1 MTNNNHDDLPGRAPT
16 TGQQSPVRRLAAR
29 LLCSPRRRRTDTDSP
44 AAQDTTV
51 PWPVRHRVLRE
62 YHAVNLAQARRASE
76 VLVRAGF
83 NTGSV
88 PYGYRP
94 RRVRVCSPGR
104 PARWR
109 TRLVIEPVE
118 ATVAKMIFTWWVQD
132 HLSTA
137 QIRTRLTD
145 SRYPPPLDPATG
157 QPKTWTRAVIR
168 AILRNPK
175 YLGRQVWGRH
185 HRRQPTPPQ
194 QWVWSPTWA
203 HPPIVDD
210 DTFTAAQHRY
220 PTTDRPTAVDDPSG
234 RAAP

>member
-1 MTNNNHDDLPGRAPT
+1 MT
-16 TGQQSPVRRLAAR
+16 
-29 LLCSPRRRRTDTDSP
+29 
-44 AAQDTTV
+44 
-51 PWPVRHRVLRE
+51 WPVRQHVLHE
-62 YHAVNLAQARRASE
+62 YHSINLAHARRATE
-76 VLVRAGF
+76 ELVRAGF
-83 NTGSV
+83 NTGPV

-94 RRVRVCSPGR
+94 QPVQVCAPGR

-118 ATVAKMIFTWWVQD
+118 ATVVKMIFTWWVQD
-132 HLSTA
+132 QLSTA

-145 SRYPPPLDPATG
+145 SRYPPPLDPTTG
-157 QPKTWTRAVIR
+157 HPKTWTRATIR

-185 HRRQPTPPQ
+185 HHRQPTPPQ

-210 DTFTAAQHRY
+210 ATFTAAQHRH
-220 PTTDRPTAVDDPSG
+220 PTTDHPTSPHEPGG
-234 RAAP
+234 RGAP